1 MTSQSDLSPQT
12 IPKKAITVRFQRTAI
27 IGYIGLLVL
36 MPIWLFLIAPREGYS
51 NGFIF
56 VVYILPLLLP
66 LKGIIQDKPYTYA
79 WANFIV
85 MLYFIH
91 GLTLLWIAQDQ
102 LLWVLL
108 ELLFASMMFVGC
120 TYYARHRGQE
130 LGLKIRKLKDELAQE
145 KAEQEYDRKN
155 Q

>member
-1 MTSQSDLSPQT
+1 MSLEPELNQPVAKKT
-12 IPKKAITVRFQRTAI
+12 ITKRFQRFAL

-36 MPIWLFLIAPREGYS
+36 MPIWLFLIAPREGHS
-51 NGFIF
+51 NAFIF

-85 MLYFIH
+85 MFYFIH
-91 GLTLLWIAQDQ
+91 GFTLLWVAQEQ
-102 LLWVLL
+102 LIWVLL
-108 ELLFASMMFVGC
+108 ELIFASLMFIGC

-130 LGLKIRKLKDELAQE
+130 LGLKIRKLKEELAEE
-145 KAEQEYDRKN
+145 KAAHEHDK
-155 Q
+155 

>member
-1 MTSQSDLSPQT
+1 MSVETELKQPVA
-12 IPKKAITVRFQRTAI
+12 KKPITKRFQRFAL

-36 MPIWLFLIAPREGYS
+36 MPIWLFLIAPREGHS
-51 NGFIF
+51 NAFIF

-85 MLYFIH
+85 MFYFIH
-91 GLTLLWIAQDQ
+91 GFTLLWVAQEQ
-102 LLWVLL
+102 LIWVLL
-108 ELLFASMMFVGC
+108 ELTFASLMFIGC

-130 LGLKIRKLKDELAQE
+130 LGLKIRKLKEELAEE
-145 KAEQEYDRKN
+145 KAAHEHDK
-155 Q
+155 